1 LLFVS
6 QPAAFAAGTVL
17 VPGTENSPE
26 IRIPDG
32 IPMPP
37 DPAGAAICWRGE
49 AGFLVSLPDGWRNA
63 PDAAHQL
70 NLCFMAISDDTGF
83 NDAPAV
89 LYPRIFVRS
98 PGQSPADAADSA
110 ARAALKALAR
120 AHGGENISVRAGK
133 SFATPLH
140 LPVEVR
146 YFDNGPYP
154 NVFEAVAYVTHD
166 TAVLGLIL
174 SAKTGEARDTFLP
187 VLLKSAREAWPIQ
200 VKEQ

>member
-1 LLFVS
+1 
-6 QPAAFAAGTVL
+6 

-37 DPAGAAICWRGE
+37 DPVGAAICWRDK
-49 AGFLVSLPDGWRNA
+49 AGFLVRLPDGWQNA
-63 PDAAHQL
+63 PDVAYHFDV
-70 NLCFMAISDDTGF
+70 CFMAVSDGMNF
-83 NDAPAV
+83 HDAPAV

-98 PGQSPADAADSA
+98 PGQSPEDTADVAVQI
-110 ARAALKALAR
+110 ALKTLAH
-120 AHGGENISVRAGK
+120 APGGENISIRVGK
-133 SFATPLH
+133 SFTTPLD

-154 NVFEAVAYVTHD
+154 NVFEAVTYVTHD

-174 SAKTGEARDTFLP
+174 SAKTREARDAFLP
-187 VLLKSAREAWPIQ
+187 VLLKTARGVYPIEVRDERKSKRQ
-200 VKEQ
+200 D